1 MRLVSCK
8 NWSAVI
14 GTPSSLTAAALK
26 AAEKLF
32 VTFELKEMKSF
43 LAFFKRLPSGMT
55 AFQFHAPKTMR
66 TKFFAKL
73 HPPDYLVF

>member
-8 NWSAVI
+8 NWSAVT

-32 VTFELKEMKSF
+32 VTFLVERNEKLFSVF
-43 LAFFKRLPSGMT
+43 QTLAVRDDG
-55 AFQFHAPKTMR
+55 APISR
-66 TKFFAKL
+66 SN
-73 HPPDYLVF
+73 